1 MGKLLKKIPM
11 EDIPDGYYMIHWTKE
26 GSILRD
32 AINAVIDAW
41 NEEYAQSEK
50 HIQEPT
56 VPTQAPEEPAIL
68 TRWIDPTIN
77 EQKIKI
83 LKLENIIEK
92 IQNEL
97 TTTYMEQ
104 KDNEDSANYWV
115 AQYCRDV
122 LKKIQKWE
130 EEK

>member
-41 NEEYAQSEK
+41 NEEYGQSEK
-50 HIQEPT
+50 CIQEPT

-68 TRWIDPTIN
+68 ARWIDPTIN

-97 TTTYMEQ
+97 TATYIEQ

>member
-26 GSILRD
+26 GSILRN
-32 AINAVIDAW
+32 AVNAVIDAW

-68 TRWIDPTIN
+68 TRWIDPTIGQQEQEIKRLNNIRNKAIEYIWSTKYEWGDLDEDN
-77 EQKIKI
+77 ESFDIDAYELLKI
-83 LKLENIIEK
+83 LEGSDK
-92 IQNEL
+92 
-97 TTTYMEQ
+97 
-104 KDNEDSANYWV
+104 
-115 AQYCRDV
+115 
-122 LKKIQKWE
+122 
-130 EEK
+130 

>member
-1 MGKLLKKIPM
+1 MGKILKKIPTT
-11 EDIPDGYYMIHWTKE
+11 DIPDGYYMIHWTKE

-32 AINAVIDAW
+32 AINSVIDAW

-56 VPTQAPEEPAIL
+56 VPTQAPEEHEMQVF

-83 LKLENIIEK
+83 IKLENIIEK

-97 TTTYMEQ
+97 TTT
-104 KDNEDSANYWV
+104 
-115 AQYCRDV
+115 
-122 LKKIQKWE
+122 
-130 EEK
+130 